1 MISNTWYKKSYVAS
15 EDTGEGIEVGIDDFK
30 IYEKVLNNMSEI
42 DTETQIDVKYVKKQ
56 LLANQHTPLTAFYFL
71 LLKKK
76 IIEGEPLEETED
88 GVLPPS
94 AALLIPKD
102 R

>member
-42 DTETQIDVKYVKKQ
+42 DPETQIDVKYVKK
-56 LLANQHTPLTAFYFL
+56 
-71 LLKKK
+71 
-76 IIEGEPLEETED
+76 
-88 GVLPPS
+88 
-94 AALLIPKD
+94 
-102 R
+102 